1 MGWREFRRW
10 LREMN
15 ADRKRDAEA
24 HRSSPDTWRGSE
36 NDTFWP
42 SNRR

>member
-15 ADRKRDAEA
+15 ADRRRDAEA
-24 HRSSPDTWRGSE
+24 QTGSPHTWRGA
-36 NDTFWP
+36 DDWWP